1 MDAREDVIVSL
12 QIAVGIGIELPLKHL
27 RVGLVTDAEEQGAGR
42 KVPYF
47 ACLQVAQLQ
56 SGHFVLVDV
65 VNIVHHGV
73 EQELDLLMLLRA
85 LQHDFGSA
93 KSIAPMNHC
102 HLACKASEEQRLFHG
117 GIPAADHNNFLTG
130 EKETITS
137 RARRHAVPDQLL
149 LVRQTQPARR
159 CAAGN
164 DQSLRV
170 HHMMSDV

>member
-1 MDAREDVIVSL
+1 MDAREHVIVSF
-12 QIAVGIGIELPLKHL
+12 QIAVAVRVELPFKHL
-27 RVGLVTDAEEQGAGR
+27 RVGLVTDAEEQGAGG

-93 KSIAPMNHC
+93 KTIAPMNHR
-102 HLACKASEEQRLFHG
+102 HLAGKAGEEQRLFHG
-117 GIPAADHNNFLTG
+117 GISTTDHNNFFSRK
-130 EKETITS
+130 KETVAS

-159 CAAGN
+159 RAAGN